1 MNSLTVNN
9 RLSQQPGMY
18 EYRPLRHECRLPNSL
33 VVRNHRE
40 HSLTVGD
47 DSCRNLTA
55 GFGMEGDFMSMSFAG
70 NQKLSA
76 LSICARA
83 IRMSVL
89 ALCGNSGVILL
100 SVKRR
105 QSDGA
110 IVEVYTKRIWS
121 FFPVA
126 CANFFSVVKD
136 GPLTPAARLLSILV
150 IAVAFVPIRSATSA
164 WVRPASLRAASI
176 SSSNANSSA
185 MASYSAFTAGLDN
198 ILLTISSCVM
208 VGGLRLPV
216 MLNLLHSGLSFFEF
230 GRWGFLCFL
239 HEAVQHNDAL
249 ASQCAVKDTPNTFRT
264 FKANF
269 EQTVTEC
276 FSVRG
281 TKIRAID
288 THFLRV
294 PNVSCLQSVWQ
305 RKYLR
310 FNFFVVVLN
319 SVVHDS
325 KHNKIVMLMQAL
337 DHLISGRYTVSAP
350 HKTGAGRGNPLMTI
364 AHNRAFAVFLCVKHG
379 HIRIMVGR
387 AGQPQGWPVP
397 MVAGISTP
405 VRLTTYQVVES
416 LGGELSKLTIEAAI
430 MATVPTLAQP
440 EIRIINGQA
449 VTSSLAV
456 ADYFIKRHADVIRK
470 IESLECSTLF
480 RKRNFAFTSISVN
493 QPNGGTRKLPCYQ
506 ITRDGFA
513 FLAMGFTGKRAA
525 QFKEAYI
532 NAFNQME
539 KQLSTPSVLSDAAHN
554 ASVLYSYISSIHQ
567 VWLQQLY
574 PMLEKAES
582 PLAVSLYDRINDAA
596 ALASL
601 INMTLNRSEV
611 RGRK

>member
-47 DSCRNLTA
+47 ESCRNLTA

-100 SVKRR
+100 SVKR
-105 QSDGA
+105 QEHIDSA
-110 IVEVYTKRIWS
+110 I
-121 FFPVA
+121 P
-126 CANFFSVVKD
+126 
-136 GPLTPAARLLSILV
+136 
-150 IAVAFVPIRSATSA
+150 
-164 WVRPASLRAASI
+164 
-176 SSSNANSSA
+176 
-185 MASYSAFTAGLDN
+185 
-198 ILLTISSCVM
+198 
-208 VGGLRLPV
+208 
-216 MLNLLHSGLSFFEF
+216 
-230 GRWGFLCFL
+230 
-239 HEAVQHNDAL
+239 
-249 ASQCAVKDTPNTFRT
+249 
-264 FKANF
+264 
-269 EQTVTEC
+269 
-276 FSVRG
+276 
-281 TKIRAID
+281 
-288 THFLRV
+288 
-294 PNVSCLQSVWQ
+294 
-305 RKYLR
+305 
-310 FNFFVVVLN
+310 
-319 SVVHDS
+319 
-325 KHNKIVMLMQAL
+325 
-337 DHLISGRYTVSAP
+337 GRYTVQAP
-350 HKTGAGRGNPLMTI
+350 YKAGAGIGVLELIKAIYDAPASFLSS
-364 AHNRAFAVFLCVKHG
+364 AFA
-379 HIRIMVGR
+379 HIKIMVGW
-387 AGQPQGWPVP
+387 AGASKDAPVSLI
-397 MVAGISTP
+397 AGYANP
-405 VRLTTYQVVES
+405 AQFTTSEIGVSGGGSSS
-416 LGGELSKLTIEAAI
+416 LIKEAAN
-430 MATVPTLAQP
+430 MATVPALAQP
-440 EIRIINGQA
+440 KINVINGQA
-449 VTSSLAV
+449 VTSSLAI
-456 ADYFIKRHADVIRK
+456 ANYFTKRHDDVLKKIRA
-470 IESLECSTLF
+470 LECSPEF
-480 RKRNFAFTSISVN
+480 SARNFAGAEYTDD
-493 QPNGGTRKLPCYQ
+493 QGKLRPCYN

-539 KQLSTPSVLSDAAHN
+539 KQLSKPSVLSDAAHN

-582 PLAVSLYDRINDAA
+582 PLAVSLHDRINDAA

>member
-47 DSCRNLTA
+47 ESCRNLTA

-70 NQKLSA
+70 NQKMSA

-100 SVKRR
+100 SVKR
-105 QSDGA
+105 QEHIDSA
-110 IVEVYTKRIWS
+110 I
-121 FFPVA
+121 P
-126 CANFFSVVKD
+126 
-136 GPLTPAARLLSILV
+136 
-150 IAVAFVPIRSATSA
+150 
-164 WVRPASLRAASI
+164 
-176 SSSNANSSA
+176 
-185 MASYSAFTAGLDN
+185 
-198 ILLTISSCVM
+198 
-208 VGGLRLPV
+208 
-216 MLNLLHSGLSFFEF
+216 
-230 GRWGFLCFL
+230 
-239 HEAVQHNDAL
+239 
-249 ASQCAVKDTPNTFRT
+249 
-264 FKANF
+264 
-269 EQTVTEC
+269 
-276 FSVRG
+276 
-281 TKIRAID
+281 
-288 THFLRV
+288 
-294 PNVSCLQSVWQ
+294 
-305 RKYLR
+305 
-310 FNFFVVVLN
+310 
-319 SVVHDS
+319 
-325 KHNKIVMLMQAL
+325 
-337 DHLISGRYTVSAP
+337 GRYTVQAP
-350 HKTGAGRGNPLMTI
+350 YKTGAGIGVLELHTATMG
-364 AHNRAFAVFLCVKHG
+364 ALASFLLLQLSYTQ
-379 HIRIMVGR
+379 IMVGWVGAPKGAPVSVC
-387 AGQPQGWPVP
+387 AGYANPAQF
-397 MVAGISTP
+397 
-405 VRLTTYQVVES
+405 TTSEIGVS
-416 LGGELSKLTIEAAI
+416 GGGSYPLHTEAAI
-430 MATVPTLAQP
+430 MATIPALVQP
-440 EIRIINGQA
+440 ELCIIAGKV

-456 ADYFIKRHADVIRK
+456 ASYFGKQHKNVIQK
-470 IESLECSTLF
+470 IASLECSAEFTEL
-480 RKRNFAFTSISVN
+480 NFQLSEYIDAS
-493 QPNGGTRKLPCYQ
+493 GRKLPCYQ

-539 KQLSTPSVLSDAAHN
+539 KQLSKPTVPSDVAHN

-582 PLAVSLYDRINDAA
+582 PLAVNLYDRINDAA

>member
-9 RLSQQPGMY
+9 RLSQQLGMY

-100 SVKRR
+100 SVKR
-105 QSDGA
+105 QEHIDSA
-110 IVEVYTKRIWS
+110 I
-121 FFPVA
+121 P
-126 CANFFSVVKD
+126 
-136 GPLTPAARLLSILV
+136 
-150 IAVAFVPIRSATSA
+150 
-164 WVRPASLRAASI
+164 
-176 SSSNANSSA
+176 
-185 MASYSAFTAGLDN
+185 
-198 ILLTISSCVM
+198 
-208 VGGLRLPV
+208 
-216 MLNLLHSGLSFFEF
+216 
-230 GRWGFLCFL
+230 
-239 HEAVQHNDAL
+239 
-249 ASQCAVKDTPNTFRT
+249 
-264 FKANF
+264 
-269 EQTVTEC
+269 
-276 FSVRG
+276 
-281 TKIRAID
+281 
-288 THFLRV
+288 
-294 PNVSCLQSVWQ
+294 
-305 RKYLR
+305 
-310 FNFFVVVLN
+310 
-319 SVVHDS
+319 
-325 KHNKIVMLMQAL
+325 
-337 DHLISGRYTVSAP
+337 GRYTVQAP
-350 HKTGAGRGNPLMTI
+350 HKAGAGIGVLELHTATMG
-364 AHNRAFAVFLCVKHG
+364 ALASFLLLQLSYTQ
-379 HIRIMVGR
+379 IMVGWVGAPKGAPVSVC
-387 AGQPQGWPVP
+387 AGYANPAQF
-397 MVAGISTP
+397 
-405 VRLTTYQVVES
+405 TTSEIGVS
-416 LGGELSKLTIEAAI
+416 GGGSYPLHTEAAI
-430 MATVPTLAQP
+430 MATIPALVQP
-440 EIRIINGQA
+440 ELCIIAGKV

-456 ADYFIKRHADVIRK
+456 ASYFGKQHKNVIQK
-470 IESLECSTLF
+470 IASLECSAEFTEL
-480 RKRNFAFTSISVN
+480 NFQLSEYIDAS
-493 QPNGGTRKLPCYQ
+493 GRKLPCYQ

-539 KQLSTPSVLSDAAHN
+539 KQLSKPSVLSDAAHN

-582 PLAVSLYDRINDAA
+582 PLAVSLHDRINDAA